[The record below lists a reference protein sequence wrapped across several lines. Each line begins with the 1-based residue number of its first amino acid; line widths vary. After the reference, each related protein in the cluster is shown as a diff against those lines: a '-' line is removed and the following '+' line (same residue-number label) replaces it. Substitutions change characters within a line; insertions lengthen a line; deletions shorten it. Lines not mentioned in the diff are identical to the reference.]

1 MRNVCALG
9 STPLMPDVI
18 NIILFH
24 NSVNMDAVIKSSRR
38 ALTEAWTAI
47 TTRMEN
53 KADEWEEGER
63 SFDQTPPFE
72 LTHTFFL
79 LLYLNPTLTCLFKDL
94 LWFHSFY
101 PLPEIWVYWFCRVD
115 QDESCIRATKR
126 RTAQSLQEMWLSRFP
141 LFTKLP
147 ITQKERIDSIRPI
160 WKLFITKAT
169 GKLAALFF
177 PLFFLVEQRHSEPR
191 LRIGPS
197 QAVSSFMSWTT
208 GWSRSGGIYR
218 TKNASHFCIIC
229 SICRRN
235 RSE

>member
-9 STPLMPDVI
+9 STPLMPHVI

-79 LLYLNPTLTCLFKDL
+79 QLYLNPTLTCLFKDL
-94 LWFHSFY
+94 GSIPFILCQKY
-101 PLPEIWVYWFCRVD
+101 E
-115 QDESCIRATKR
+115 
-126 RTAQSLQEMWLSRFP
+126 
-141 LFTKLP
+141 FTGSAGS
-147 ITQKERIDSIRPI
+147 TRMN
-160 WKLFITKAT
+160 
-169 GKLAALFF
+169 LAY
-177 PLFFLVEQRHSEPR
+177 EPR
-191 LRIGPS
+191 S
-197 QAVSSFMSWTT
+197 AEQHKA
-208 GWSRSGGIYR
+208 
-218 TKNASHFCIIC
+218 
-229 SICRRN
+229 CRRCGSVASLFSLN
-235 RSE
+235 CPLHRKRGLTQFAQFENFLLQRQRGNLQPFFSRYFF